1 MYRIQFPT
9 CHVALPILFCAAL
22 LAPAELSAQ
31 IRDVGPA
38 PALDLKLAAPIR
50 TWDEAIPLGN
60 GLLGGLLWG
69 EGDRVRLSLDRGDLW
84 DLRIP
89 ARLEEPDYTWREIKQ
104 EVDRQDQAAV
114 IRRFD
119 STYNTIKYP
128 TKLPGG
134 RLEIRLAEGQS
145 VQSFGLDLS
154 DAVGS
159 VYLNDGAVI
168 RGFYSADAPVGLF
181 RIPGPAPRELRLI
194 APEAVKQLL
203 YDPAQSGS
211 EGNTQW
217 FVQKAAKNLQYAA
230 VLATRRLPG
239 ETLLAVTLTATWDGT
254 DPIPTGRSIVN
265 KALAQGFLE
274 YLGPHLDYWRSFWGQ
289 SRIEIPDQNILKHYY
304 LVNYYLG
311 SASRPGAPP
320 MPLQGVWTADG
331 GGLPPW
337 KGDFHHDL
345 NTQMTYV
352 SYLTAGHFEEGSVFL
367 NFMMDRLPQFRAF
380 ARKFYAAP
388 GAAVPG
394 VMTLDGKPMSG
405 WVQYSLSPT
414 NGAWVAWMFYRHW
427 CYTQDPED
435 LRRAYDFGDA
445 IGTCLEH
452 LLQEENGTLK
462 LPLSSSPEIHNNSL
476 RAWLKPNSNYDRD
489 CMRALFL
496 GLRDM
501 AEALRLPKSRDWGRL
516 ADSLGDV
523 RVDPKT
529 GIRMFAEGEPF
540 NASHRHHSHIMGLHP
555 FGLQSTRNASDRPII
570 HATLDRLNELG
581 TRAWTGYS
589 FSWIACTFA
598 RAGRAEEALR
608 YLDLYVNAFI
618 LRNGFHVNGDQ
629 LKAGFSDFTYRP
641 FTLEGNFLA
650 PEAVHDML
658 LQSWDG
664 VVHVFPAMPWR
675 WHDAEF
681 TRLRTQGGWI
691 VSGQWS
697 NNACTRLEI
706 EATRDA
712 ELVLVDSFNGRVAH
726 WNQQVTRWDNGTVM
740 FDLKAG
746 DKLVG
751 TLEKPA
757 AVPPRPD
764 HAYRGF
770 ELPARA
776 FIQSNRLPL
785 RIGADTSGGSRFHGD
800 IARVSLMARAL
811 SAEEVAD
818 IAGQKNSDALV
829 RPGVVGSWDMRAG
842 DDNSVRSTVN
852 SLTAQAKG
860 TVQYVAAGG
869 ELVGQALHLE
879 GQGYLSVPHHARL
892 NCKQG
897 LTLEAWIRPTKNQ
910 GAGGARI
917 VDKTPVGGS
926 SAYLLDTYP
935 GNSLRLIHRDPHLGF
950 NASLPVGHW
959 SHVAA
964 TLDGKTGV
972 SALYLNGQRVAHRS
986 GSGH

>member
-1 MYRIQFPT
+1 MTKYQRHT
-9 CHVALPILFCAAL
+9 HKMALPLLCLATL
-22 LAPAELSAQ
+22 LATATLKAQ
-31 IRDVGPA
+31 NRGFRPA
-38 PALDLKLAAPIR
+38 PSLDLELAAPIQ

-69 EGDRVRLSLDRGDLW
+69 EGDILRLSLDRGDLW

-89 ARLEEPDYTWREIKQ
+89 ERLEEDDYTWQELKK

-119 STYNTIKYP
+119 STYNSIKYP

-134 RLEIRLAEGQS
+134 RLEIQLAAGQS
-145 VQSFGLDLS
+145 IQSFGLDLS
-154 DAVGS
+154 EAVGR
-159 VYLNDGAVI
+159 VRLTGGAVI
-168 RGFYSADAPVGLF
+168 QGFYSADAPVGLF
-181 RIPGPAPRELRLI
+181 RIPGPAPRQLRLI
-194 APEAVKQLL
+194 PPDAVKQLH

-211 EGNTQW
+211 EGDTQW

-230 VLATRRLPG
+230 VIATKRLPG
-239 ETLLAVTLTATWDGT
+239 ETLLAVTLTATWDGSH
-254 DPIPTGRSIVN
+254 PVPAGRKLVGN
-265 KALAQGFLE
+265 ALAQGYEACLA
-274 YLGPHLDYWRSFWGQ
+274 PHLDYWHGFWGQ
-289 SRIEIPDQNILKHYY
+289 SRIDIPDQNILKHYT

-311 SASRPGAPP
+311 AASRPGAPP

-352 SYLTAGHFEEGSVFL
+352 SYLTAGHFEEGEVFL
-367 NFMMDRLPQFRAF
+367 DFMYDLLPQFREF

-427 CYTQDPED
+427 CYTHDPED
-435 LRRAYDFGDA
+435 LRRAYAFCEA

-501 AEALRLPKSRDWGRL
+501 ASALHLPTSRAWARL
-516 ADSLGDV
+516 ADSLGAV
-523 RVDPKT
+523 WVDPET
-529 GIRMFAEGEPF
+529 GVRMFAEGEPF

-555 FGLQSTRNASDRPII
+555 FGLQSTRSETDRPVI
-570 HATLDRLNELG
+570 HATLDRVNELG

-618 LRNGFHVNGDQ
+618 LRNGFNVNGDQ
-629 LKAGFSDFTYRP
+629 LKAGFSSFTYRP

-658 LQSWDG
+658 LQSWG
-664 VVHVFPAMPWR
+664 GRVQVFPAMPWR
-675 WHDAEF
+675 WHHASF
-681 TRLRTQGGWI
+681 TRLRAEGGWI
-691 VSGQWS
+691 VSAQWD
-697 NNACTRLEI
+697 NNACTYVEI

-712 ELVLVDSFNGRVAH
+712 ELVLADSFNGREVR
-726 WNQQVTRWDNGTVM
+726 WNRPVTRRESDTFVFRM
-740 FDLKAG
+740 KAG
-746 DKLVG
+746 DKLIG
-751 TLEKPA
+751 TLDRPA
-757 AVPPRPD
+757 ALPPQPAQ
-764 HAYRGF
+764 AYRGF
-770 ELPARA
+770 ELPA
-776 FIQSNRLPL
+776 QTPP
-785 RIGADTSGGSRFHGD
+785 
-800 IARVSLMARAL
+800 
-811 SAEEVAD
+811 
-818 IAGQKNSDALV
+818 AG
-829 RPGVVGSWDMRAG
+829 R
-842 DDNSVRSTVN
+842 
-852 SLTAQAKG
+852 
-860 TVQYVAAGG
+860 
-869 ELVGQALHLE
+869 
-879 GQGYLSVPHHARL
+879 
-892 NCKQG
+892 
-897 LTLEAWIRPTKNQ
+897 
-910 GAGGARI
+910 
-917 VDKTPVGGS
+917 
-926 SAYLLDTYP
+926 
-935 GNSLRLIHRDPHLGF
+935 
-950 NASLPVGHW
+950 
-959 SHVAA
+959 
-964 TLDGKTGV
+964 
-972 SALYLNGQRVAHRS
+972 
-986 GSGH
+986 